1 MGYPL
6 VNTTVFSTGNLQHSH
21 QALLTTQAGTTIS
34 FIPTSAVDEI
44 NAINIIELSLLKDS
58 RHGKRSITSQPLPR
72 EALCGL
78 ADNNKLISSN
88 ANIKQEP
95 ICKMC
100 SSTLCRCS
108 TAMDNIS
115 DHNLLNIK
123 TKYEENMLISLPT
136 SPLSEVDVKSN
147 KIYSSRMPVATS
159 NALSLCS
166 SRDSMPSCS
175 SSNRSLNTSSCV
187 VKESVASDCSTRRS
201 ATGT

>member
-6 VNTTVFSTGNLQHSH
+6 VNTTVFSTGNLQQAH

-34 FIPTSAVDEI
+34 FIPTSAADEI

-78 ADNNKLISSN
+78 ADNNKIISSN

-100 SSTLCRCS
+100 TSTLCRCS
-108 TAMDNIS
+108 TAIDNIS
-115 DHNLLNIK
+115 DQNLSNIK
-123 TKYEENMLISLPT
+123 TKYEENMLINLPT
-136 SPLSEVDVKSN
+136 SPLSEVDLKSN
-147 KIYSSRMPVATS
+147 KIYSSKMPVATS

-166 SRDSMPSCS
+166 SRDSMPS
-175 SSNRSLNTSSCV
+175 RSLNTSSCV
-187 VKESVASDCSTRRS
+187 VKENVASTCSTRRS
-201 ATGT
+201 TTGT

>member
-6 VNTTVFSTGNLQHSH
+6 VNTTVFSTGNLQQAH

-34 FIPTSAVDEI
+34 FIPTSAADEI

-78 ADNNKLISSN
+78 ADNNKIISSN

-100 SSTLCRCS
+100 TSTLCRCL
-108 TAMDNIS
+108 TAIDNIS
-115 DHNLLNIK
+115 DQNLSNIK
-123 TKYEENMLISLPT
+123 TKYEENMLINLPT
-136 SPLSEVDVKSN
+136 SPLSEVDLKSN
-147 KIYSSRMPVATS
+147 KIYSSKMPVATS

-166 SRDSMPSCS
+166 SRDSMPS
-175 SSNRSLNTSSCV
+175 RSLNTSLCV
-187 VKESVASDCSTRRS
+187 VKENVASTCSTRRS
-201 ATGT
+201 TTGT